1 MQYNQYQD
9 LCNNRPSVFALS
21 VRDCMPSLYFFFNFF
36 TNHETGLGTGK
47 WFKASCPVVYSIVRS
62 NLIFLNKCR
71 RNVYTIQQTDEGK
84 QERADLVGCSDI
96 WTDKGW
102 YQK

>member
-47 WFKASCPVVYSIVRS
+47 
-62 NLIFLNKCR
+62 
-71 RNVYTIQQTDEGK
+71 
-84 QERADLVGCSDI
+84 
-96 WTDKGW
+96 
-102 YQK
+102 